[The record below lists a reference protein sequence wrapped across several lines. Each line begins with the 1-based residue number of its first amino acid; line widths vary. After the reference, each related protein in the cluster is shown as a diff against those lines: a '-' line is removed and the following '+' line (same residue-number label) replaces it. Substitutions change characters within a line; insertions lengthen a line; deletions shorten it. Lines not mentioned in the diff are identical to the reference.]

1 MDSILTSIKKLLGID
16 ENYEHFDQDI
26 IMHINSVF
34 MVLQQLGVGADSYSI
49 EDKTATWS
57 DYLGESG
64 IANYQAVK
72 TYIYLKVRLVFDPPT
87 SSYVVEAINN
97 QIKEL
102 EWRFTV
108 QTDTIEGSDDGT
120 CCDKLLEEIEN
131 GSY

>member
-1 MDSILTSIKKLLGID
+1 MDSILTSIKKLLGVD

-26 IMHINSVF
+26 IMHINSIF
-34 MVLQQLGVGADSYSI
+34 MVLHQLGVGANPYFI
-49 EDKTATWS
+49 EDKTATWN
-57 DYLGESG
+57 DYLGEDG
-64 IANYQAVK
+64 ITNYQAVK

-108 QTDTIEGSDDGT
+108 QTDMVEGSDGCV
-120 CCDKLLEEIEN
+120 CCDDLLEEIEN

>member
-1 MDSILTSIKKLLGID
+1 MDSILTSIKKLLGIEED
-16 ENYEHFDQDI
+16 YEHFDQDI

-34 MVLQQLGVGADSYSI
+34 MVLHQLGVGVNSYFI
-49 EDKTATWS
+49 EDKTATWN
-57 DYLGESG
+57 DFLGENG

-72 TYIYLKVRLVFDPPT
+72 SYIYLKVRLVFDPPT
-87 SSYVVEAINN
+87 NSYTVEAINN

-108 QTDTIEGSDDGT
+108 QTDILEGSDDCT
-120 CCDKLLEEIEN
+120 CCEGLLEEIEN